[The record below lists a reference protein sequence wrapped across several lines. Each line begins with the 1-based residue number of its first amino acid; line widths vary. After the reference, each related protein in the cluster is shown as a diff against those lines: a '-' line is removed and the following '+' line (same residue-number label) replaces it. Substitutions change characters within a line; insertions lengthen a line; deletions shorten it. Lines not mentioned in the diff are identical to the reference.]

1 MNEPEREEG
10 PGIRRNDRS
19 HTAKRK
25 ITTLLKIKK
34 QVQSKSQRTQA
45 RQITK
50 SKAMRPAPQY
60 QNWGPGMEEG
70 SLGPRIERKFKS
82 SWVYAKQAFGDAVLG
97 RIKEEASYKEPIEIL
112 NKWNDPM
119 SLSAVK
125 GDKMYLLQAMKQR
138 YKAQF
143 LRWWFKK

>member
-1 MNEPEREEG
+1 LRGNSSPVEF
-10 PGIRRNDRS
+10 
-19 HTAKRK
+19 
-25 ITTLLKIKK
+25 
-34 QVQSKSQRTQA
+34 TQ
-45 RQITK
+45 
-50 SKAMRPAPQY
+50 
-60 QNWGPGMEEG
+60 
-70 SLGPRIERKFKS
+70 
-82 SWVYAKQAFGDAVLG
+82 KQAFGDSVLG

-143 LRWWFKK
+143 LR